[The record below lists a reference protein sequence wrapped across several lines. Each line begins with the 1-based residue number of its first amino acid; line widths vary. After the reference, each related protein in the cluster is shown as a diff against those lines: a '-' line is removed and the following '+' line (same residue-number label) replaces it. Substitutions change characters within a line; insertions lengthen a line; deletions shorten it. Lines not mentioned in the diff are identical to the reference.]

1 MIIIINLSLIF
12 FYKFKDR
19 CLIIYND
26 SGNLTSII
34 GLIFLIVDNKLT
46 KQVNNIRLFV
56 HNFSLFNNSE
66 MV

>member
-1 MIIIINLSLIF
+1 M
-12 FYKFKDR
+12 KDL

-34 GLIFLIVDNKLT
+34 GLNFLNIDNKLT
-46 KQVNNIRLFV
+46 KQMSTIRLIV
-56 HNFSLFNNSE
+56 HSFSLFNNSE